1 MMLLESQLR
10 KIITEET
17 KRLLLEQ
24 ELKTFILENLTQ
36 KQIKLLRET
45 GEIPEE
51 LIEGV
56 MDWLRKKGRKVVGT
70 AALIG
75 ALMGP
80 VAGAA
85 QPSAPPT
92 AATAQVAD
100 SALANTQR
108 AVENVR
114 KQLSEKFKSPQSA
127 ETFLKFSKES
137 HSPTFAEQTDDQIK
151 EYYNKVILPK
161 LLDIVGNTPTYN
173 TTENESTIPAS
184 VMQKFASDAQVGG
197 LFDPETNAIYMN
209 PESFER
215 TNQTDLG
222 TITTSVMEE
231 FYHAID
237 GNIEAAD
244 LFPSLAS
251 SPQAET
257 GFATSMTLKR
267 NLMNDIIKP
276 QAQGDY
282 VAVPQEFHA
291 KLQVIK
297 TKLQNKHPDF
307 FNARGEID
315 LEKLNNLLHMPK
327 AYFDFGEIDFRIF
340 DAMKKDAGE
349 KIKQYL
355 DQVVKADTTTTTS
368 QFA

>member
-1 MMLLESQLR
+1 
-10 KIITEET
+10 
-17 KRLLLEQ
+17 
-24 ELKTFILENLTQ
+24 
-36 KQIKLLRET
+36 
-45 GEIPEE
+45 
-51 LIEGV
+51 
-56 MDWLRKKGRKVVGT
+56 
-70 AALIG
+70 
-75 ALMGP
+75 
-80 VAGAA
+80 
-85 QPSAPPT
+85 
-92 AATAQVAD
+92 
-100 SALANTQR
+100 
-108 AVENVR
+108 
-114 KQLSEKFKSPQSA
+114 
-127 ETFLKFSKES
+127 
-137 HSPTFAEQTDDQIK
+137 
-151 EYYNKVILPK
+151 
-161 LLDIVGNTPTYN
+161 
-173 TTENESTIPAS
+173 
-184 VMQKFASDAQVGG
+184 
-197 LFDPETNAIYMN
+197 
-209 PESFER
+209 
-215 TNQTDLG
+215 
-222 TITTSVMEE
+222 MEE